1 MNELK
6 RYLPPLM
13 KTPFWKALMD
23 SVEEVIAEIKT
34 EKMDTIKDIYSLSD
48 SSEEELIEIA
58 HTIYRLDEFMLKNML
73 EFLTEIELYQTDN
86 YEQARARALERFRQ
100 EIMKIPFSMDKRG
113 TLQFYASILE
123 FCDFNY
129 HGIISLVRTQE
140 ETRIA
145 PLITNLTLNP
155 ADTTQTN
162 FIIPETSEDFSG
174 IEEALY
180 DTLDRISE
188 ETQDYT
194 KLDEKDGVE
203 IPTLDMV
210 SNLGGVIAY
219 RKIILLGLLID
230 DTTAKYFSTGDT
242 VGTGGEDDP
251 DYYYPGAPTFPE
263 DLGRYYQSFVNL
275 NKRATDILIF
285 GPMLALSIVEKQVSN
300 MVVSDFRMSVSR
312 SADTLAGYTSYF
324 MMKYY
329 ENDDMFY
336 EERIFN
342 RNYVAGDE
350 EALVVLGF
358 CQGEYCRHYIDAVPD
373 SPAPESIHSYSLKIP
388 KTDWNTELIL
398 RLYSL
403 QDNFNEENLFLFYRD
418 VYGEIVQRSSTLDV
432 TLVVTIDEDSDD
444 SNVILT
450 FREPEG
456 ETIPAGFTNAVY
468 MSQKL
473 HTSVNKIELYA
484 YNELESELLVST
496 VEFHE
501 NTQIE
506 LCKGITLSTYQS
518 IRF

>member
-23 SVEEVIAEIKT
+23 SVEEVIDEIKT

-194 KLDEKDGVE
+194 KLDERDGVE

-242 VGTGGEDDP
+242 VGTGGEEDP

-285 GPMLALSIVEKQVSN
+285 GPMLALSIVEKQASN
-300 MVVSDFRMSVSR
+300 MIVSDFRMSVSR

-324 MMKYY
+324 IMKYY

-342 RNYVAGDE
+342 RNYVAGDN
-350 EALVVLGF
+350 EAL
-358 CQGEYCRHYIDAVPD
+358 A
-373 SPAPESIHSYSLKIP
+373 
-388 KTDWNTELIL
+388 
-398 RLYSL
+398 
-403 QDNFNEENLFLFYRD
+403 
-418 VYGEIVQRSSTLDV
+418 
-432 TLVVTIDEDSDD
+432 
-444 SNVILT
+444 
-450 FREPEG
+450 
-456 ETIPAGFTNAVY
+456 
-468 MSQKL
+468 
-473 HTSVNKIELYA
+473 
-484 YNELESELLVST
+484 
-496 VEFHE
+496 
-501 NTQIE
+501 
-506 LCKGITLSTYQS
+506 
-518 IRF
+518 